1 MDPSIEIL
9 QVQKLVEG
17 ADDRRTKGGDLFLH
31 LLDTQRFR
39 HSAQVGAYAQHR
51 NPFVRHA
58 FYHQFPLE
66 LFTQAETAW

>member
-1 MDPSIEIL
+1 MDASIEIL

-17 ADDRRTKGGDLFLH
+17 ADDRRTKRGDLFFD

-39 HSAQVGAYAQHR
+39 HSTWVGAHVEHR
-51 NPFVRHA
+51 NPLVRHA
-58 FYHQFPLE
+58 FYHLFPLE

>member
-1 MDPSIEIL
+1 MDAGIEIL
-9 QVQKLVEG
+9 QVQKLVES
-17 ADDRRTKGGDLFLH
+17 ADDRGAKGGDLFFD

-39 HSAQVGAYAQHR
+39 YPAQAGAHVEHR
-51 NPFVRHA
+51 NPLVPHA